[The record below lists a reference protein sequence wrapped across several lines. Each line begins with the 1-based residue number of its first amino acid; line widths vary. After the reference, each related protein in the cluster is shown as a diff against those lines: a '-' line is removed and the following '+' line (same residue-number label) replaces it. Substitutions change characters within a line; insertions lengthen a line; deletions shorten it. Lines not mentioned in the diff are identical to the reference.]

1 MLQRTAVSRRNF
13 LKGAAALALA
23 GPYMVTSTALG
34 AAGRPTASN
43 RTTMA
48 HIGIGNQGSG
58 HFGGMLGNG
67 EAQILAVGDVRKWVR
82 DKCQKAV
89 EDRYGQAKPSGE
101 YKGCSAYND
110 FREIA
115 ARTDID
121 AVVVAVPDHWHAL
134 VAIEM
139 MKSGKDV
146 YCEKPLALT
155 VQQARAM
162 VTAARRYGR
171 VFQTGS
177 QQRSSA
183 EFRTACELVRNG
195 RIGEIKHVGVSVG
208 GPSTERYYPEEPIPE
223 GFDWEF
229 WLGPAPWAPH
239 NSTRCSGDYGGGWR
253 MVRDYS
259 GGMMTDW
266 GAHHFDIAQWG
277 MGMDGSG
284 PVEII
289 PPKKAPSIRQIP
301 DPDKGEGLVFK
312 YANGVPVYHGGPD
325 GILFTG
331 TDGKIEV
338 TRSHLRTWPD
348 EIVREPLGANDVHL
362 YESPGHRQDWI
373 NCIRTRQRPICDV
386 AIGASSVTTC
396 HLGNIAYGLGRPIK
410 WDPDKQQIIG
420 DEEASRW
427 LDRPKRAPW
436 RTHM

>member
-1 MLQRTAVSRRNF
+1 MPQRTAVSRRDF

-34 AAGRPTASN
+34 AAGRPAAGN
-43 RTTMA
+43 RFTMA

-58 HFGGMLGNG
+58 HFGGMLGNN

-208 GPSTERYYPEEPIPE
+208 GPSTERYFPEEPIPE

-277 MGMDGSG
+277 LGMDHTG
-284 PVEII
+284 PVEIH
-289 PPKKAPSIRQIP
+289 PPDGK
-301 DPDKGEGLVFK
+301 DFK
-312 YANGVPVYHGGPD
+312 RLTYIYANGIPMTHGDGGA

-331 TDGKIEV
+331 AKGTVEV
-338 TRSHLRTWPD
+338 TRGWFKTNPP
-348 EIVREPLGANDVHL
+348 EIAKEPLGPGDIRL
-362 YESPGHRQDWI
+362 YNSNNHMGDFFQ
-373 NCIRTRQRPICDV
+373 CMKTRKRPICDV
-386 AIGASSVTTC
+386 EVGCRSVTVC
-396 HLGNIAYGLGRPIK
+396 HLGNIAVWINRSLK
-410 WDPDKQQIIG
+410 WDPVKEEIIG
-420 DEEASRW
+420 DPEASRW
-427 LDRPKRAPW
+427 LDRPMRAPW
-436 RTHM
+436 RLG

>member
-1 MLQRTAVSRRNF
+1 MLQRTAVSRRDF

-34 AAGRPTASN
+34 AAGRPAAGN
-43 RTTMA
+43 RFTMA

-89 EDRYGQAKPSGE
+89 EDRYGQAKAGGE

-208 GPSTERYYPEEPIPE
+208 GPSAERYYPEEPIPE

-277 MGMDGSG
+277 LGMDHTG
-284 PVEII
+284 PVEIH
-289 PPKKAPSIRQIP
+289 PPDGK
-301 DPDKGEGLVFK
+301 DFK
-312 YANGVPVYHGGPD
+312 RLTYIYANGIPMTHGDGGA

-331 TDGKIEV
+331 DKGTVEV
-338 TRSHLRTWPD
+338 TRGWFKTNPP
-348 EIVREPLGANDVHL
+348 EIAKEPLGPGDIRL
-362 YESPGHRQDWI
+362 YNSNNHMGDFFQ
-373 NCIRTRQRPICDV
+373 CMKTRKRPICDV
-386 AIGASSVTTC
+386 EVGCRSVTVC
-396 HLGNIAYGLGRPIK
+396 HLGNIAVWINRPIK
-410 WDPDKQQIIG
+410 WDPVKEEIIG
-420 DEEASRW
+420 DPEASRW
-427 LDRPKRAPW
+427 LDRPMRAPW
-436 RTHM
+436 RLG

>member
-34 AAGRPTASN
+34 AAGRPAASS

-89 EDRYGQAKPSGE
+89 EDRYGQAKPGGE

-208 GPSTERYYPEEPIPE
+208 GPSTERYFPEEPIPD

-229 WLGPAPWAPH
+229 WLGPAQWAPH

-277 MGMDGSG
+277 LGMDHTG
-284 PVEII
+284 PVEIH
-289 PPKKAPSIRQIP
+289 PPDGK
-301 DPDKGEGLVFK
+301 DFK
-312 YANGVPVYHGGPD
+312 RLTYIYANGIPMTHGDGGA

-331 TDGKIEV
+331 TKGTVEV
-338 TRSHLRTWPD
+338 TRGWFKTNPP
-348 EIVREPLGANDVHL
+348 EIAKEPLGPGDIRL
-362 YESPGHRQDWI
+362 YNSNNHMGDFFQ
-373 NCIRTRQRPICDV
+373 CMKTRKRPICDV
-386 AIGASSVTTC
+386 EVGCRSVTVC
-396 HLGNIAYGLGRPIK
+396 HLGNIAVWINRPIK
-410 WDPDKQQIIG
+410 WDPVKEEIIG
-420 DEEASRW
+420 DPEASRW
-427 LDRPKRAPW
+427 LDRPMRAPW
-436 RTHM
+436 RLG